1 MLVIYSKFLLYIKY
15 FLFLVLFTNVSFS
28 VAEELLIKKI
38 NVTGEKRLSESFILN
53 FLPDLQTEKLND
65 ETLNKFTKDLYNTG
79 LFSTVNLNIIN
90 NVLEINVKEF
100 PIINDVSFVGND
112 LLNEEELTATVNI
125 SPRDIFNKQNV
136 TDAVER
142 IKNEYQRI
150 GRYLAEINAKKVNL
164 SEGRVNIIFEITEGT
179 LLTVKNVNFIGNKFF
194 SDNELKSKISTKE
207 DAWYKLFGSNKF
219 IPERME
225 YDKEKLKQFY
235 NERGFVDFKVNLA
248 RGDLLPNFSGFN
260 LNFVVNEGPRYL
272 VNKVSIKSLLINEK
286 KQSLINNLSIKKG
299 EYFDSRALESSI
311 KILTEFFEN
320 AGYNFITVS
329 HSFEKNKNILD
340 IKFTITE
347 GDQKYINKINIIG
360 NTRTSDEVIRR
371 ELSFFEGDPFN
382 KNRLVSSINSIK
394 RLGFFQFVKYRLEN
408 SNEKNSLN
416 VVIEV
421 KETNTGSVSFGVG
434 YSTLNNTSVAFG
446 LTERNF
452 LGNGNKVNFQT
463 DISDKKST
471 YNIGMTEPYFLDRPL
486 SSSFNIFNMSSENT
500 KGDIKSDTSGFDL
513 GLGIKKENF
522 FQKLDYNYSS
532 SETTTSASSTS
543 LSTTGEEG
551 VEIITSSITYSL
563 SEDTTDSFFN
573 PTSGYNW
580 KFTNTLAGLGG
591 DASFLKSIFKSKSF
605 YPINYGDFIFGFKT
619 GAGFITAL
627 DDKITS
633 SNRFYLGGK
642 TLRGFDNS
650 GVGPRDTGNNQSVGG
665 NNFYNFS
672 IELKS
677 DEWMPDDTGFE
688 WFVFSDIGSI
698 WGTDYETGVQGF
710 DDSEPRITNGFGL
723 SVITPVGPLQVLWG
737 FPIQSESYD
746 LEENF
751 QFSIGTRF

>member
-1 MLVIYSKFLLYIKY
+1 MLIIYSKFLLYVKY

-53 FLPDLQTEKLND
+53 FLPDMQTQKLND

-79 LFSTVNLNIIN
+79 FFSTVNLNIIN

-125 SPRDIFNKQNV
+125 SPRDIFNKQNII
-136 TDAVER
+136 DAVER
-142 IKNEYQRI
+142 IKIEYQRI
-150 GRYLAEINAKKVNL
+150 GRYLAQINAKKINL

-179 LLTVKNVNFIGNKFF
+179 LLTVKNINFIGNKSF

-219 IPERME
+219 VPERME

-235 NERGFVDFKVNLA
+235 NERGFVDFKVILA

-272 VNKVSIKSLLINEK
+272 VNKVSIKSLLIDDK
-286 KQSLINNLSIKKG
+286 KQSLINDLSIKKG
-299 EYFDSRALESSI
+299 EYFNSRALESSI
-311 KILTEFFEN
+311 KYLTQFFEN
-320 AGYNFITVS
+320 ADYNFITVS
-329 HSFEKNKNILD
+329 HTFEKNKNLLNV
-340 IKFTITE
+340 KFTITE

-371 ELSFFEGDPFN
+371 ELSFLEGDPFN
-382 KNRLVSSINSIK
+382 KNRLVSSIKSIK
-394 RLGFFQFVKYRLEN
+394 RLGFFQFVKYRLED
-408 SNEKNSLN
+408 SNEKNTLN

-434 YSTLNNTSVAFG
+434 YSTLNNTSIAFG
-446 LTERNF
+446 LSERNF
-452 LGNGNKVNFQT
+452 LGNGNKVKFQT

-486 SSSFNIFNMSSENT
+486 SSSFNIFNVSSENT

-513 GLGIKKENF
+513 GLGIKKDNF
-522 FQKLDYNYSS
+522 FQKLGYSYSS
-532 SETTTSASSTS
+532 SETTTSASSTA

-563 SEDTTDSFFN
+563 SEDTRDSFFN

-591 DASFLKSIFKSKSF
+591 DASFLKSIFKSRSF

-619 GAGFITAL
+619 GAGFVTSI

-633 SNRFYLGGK
+633 SNRFYLGGR
-642 TLRGFDNS
+642 TLRGFDSS